1 MRTVTFSNAQVQK
14 YLNQNFVGCITN
26 THGDRSAGA
35 SFAHQPSDAPGPC
48 GRGAG
53 RQNVQTVF
61 LTPQGELLHVA
72 SGYLSAQVLLEEMK
86 FARQLWEQLKTGDE
100 SRKRQLVDEH
110 RKRLH
115 SLGYNDREISKA
127 NDPGFDLKLKSL
139 SPADIGLDIPSFPV
153 LGMPE
158 NMPVSLGQDVS
169 KVRVLKDHDFVMKN
183 PLVSVQQFDRNVTEL
198 VGQGTSFFGSHSSLK
213 EFVDGFNQQS
223 KPLRERLDGRASI
236 D

>member
-1 MRTVTFSNAQVQK
+1 MRTVTFSNVQVQK

-26 THGDRSAGA
+26 THGDRSSGA
-35 SFAHQPSDAPGPC
+35 SFAHKPSDAPGPC

-72 SGYLSAQVLLEEMK
+72 SGFLSAQILLEEMK
-86 FARQLWEQLKTGDE
+86 FAHQLWEQLKSGGE
-100 SRKRQLVDEH
+100 GRKQQLVDEH

-115 SLGYNDREISKA
+115 TLGFNDREISEA

-139 SPADIGLDIPSFPV
+139 SPADIGFDIPAFPI
-153 LGMPE
+153 LGIPE
-158 NMPVSLGQDVS
+158 NVPVSLGQEVS
-169 KVRVLKDHDFVMKN
+169 QVRVLKDHDFVMKN

-198 VGQGTSFFGSHSSLK
+198 VGEGPSFFGSHSSLN
-213 EFVDGFNQQS
+213 EFVERFNQQS
-223 KPLRERLDGRASI
+223 KPIREMLDGRASI